1 MSTKNIIKIGR
12 GVDTDLRINDI
23 SVSRVH
29 AFIKLENGGFY
40 LEDNHS
46 KFGTL
51 VLLNKPLIL
60 NKNNA
65 NVDIQCGRTVLK
77 FNVKKKQTSNFGCF
91 GYF

>member
-29 AFIKLENGGFY
+29 AFIKLENGSFY

-51 VLLNKPLIL
+51 VLLNRPLIL

-91 GYF
+91 G